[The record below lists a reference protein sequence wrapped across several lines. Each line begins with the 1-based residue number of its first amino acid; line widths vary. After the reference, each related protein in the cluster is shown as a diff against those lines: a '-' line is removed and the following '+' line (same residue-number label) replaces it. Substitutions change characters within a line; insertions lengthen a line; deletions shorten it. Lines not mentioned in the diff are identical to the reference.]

1 MPKRRTGLAT
11 RIALVTTLAAAIA
24 VLIAGLVSAR
34 VISQAAQTTGRKVL
48 VQYANLSVAA
58 ADLSR
63 TGRVAVPAKIIALLR
78 TQQVQ
83 LLVVQPDG
91 RVTGPEG
98 AVTANGIVTPAE
110 VADLKAGND
119 FSEQRRISSG
129 RYYLE
134 GRPITTG
141 TAAGGGVVLV
151 QKVAAARSAGGSV
164 GLRLLVALI
173 AGLVVAALTGVLL
186 ARRLAR
192 PLQHAAG
199 AARRLST
206 GARDVRLVPE
216 GPAEVAAVADAL
228 NALSAALTTSEGR
241 QREFLLS
248 ISHELRTP
256 LTAVKGYAE
265 ALADGVVPAAAVEAT
280 GHVLLAESSRLE
292 RLVSDLLDLA
302 RLGAEDFRID
312 ITRLDLVVLVR
323 QAALVWSDR
332 CAREG
337 VEFRLEV
344 PSAAVVVDTDPTR
357 VRQIID
363 GLAENALRVTPS
375 GQPIVFSV
383 GATWSEAVLQVR
395 DGGPGL
401 TEDDCH
407 VAFDRSAL
415 YDRYR
420 GVRRVGTGV
429 GLALVAGL
437 TARLGGRASAGR
449 SPEGGACFTI
459 TLPVRHASQ

>member
-1 MPKRRTGLAT
+1 MADRRTGLAT
-11 RIALVTTLAAAIA
+11 RIALVTTFAAAIA
-24 VLIAGLVSAR
+24 VLIAGLLSGAFIRAVTQSSGR
-34 VISQAAQTTGRKVL
+34 TVLAQDADL
-48 VQYANLSVAA
+48 AVAA
-58 ADLSR
+58 AELSR
-63 TGRVAVPAKIIALLR
+63 NGRAEVPAKIIALLR
-78 TQQVQ
+78 TRAIRMV
-83 LLVVQPDG
+83 VVQPNG
-91 RVTGPEG
+91 QVTGPEG
-98 AVTANGIVTPAE
+98 AVAEPGVVTSSE
-110 VADLKAGND
+110 VADIQGGGRV
-119 FSEQRRISSG
+119 EVTRRIDGG
-129 RYYLE
+129 RYYVE
-134 GRPITTG
+134 GRPITAG
-141 TAAGGGVVLV
+141 SAAGGGIVLF
-151 QKVAAARSAGGSV
+151 QKVADARSGEGS
-164 GLRLLVALI
+164 LLARLLLALL
-173 AGLVVAALTGVLL
+173 AGLVIAALTGVLL

-216 GPAEVAAVADAL
+216 GPAEVAEVAHAL
-228 NALSAALTTSEGR
+228 NALSAALATSEGR

-265 ALADGVVPAAAVEAT
+265 AMADGVVQAGAVEAT
-280 GHVLLAESSRLE
+280 GQVLLAESSRLE

-302 RLGAEDFRID
+302 RLGAQDFRID
-312 ITRLDLVVLVR
+312 VGKVDVNALLR

-332 CAREG
+332 CQKEG
-337 VEFRLEV
+337 VLFGLEV
-344 PSAAVVVDTDPTR
+344 PDFAVVIDSDPTR
-357 VRQIID
+357 LRQIID
-363 GLAENALRVTPS
+363 GLAENALRVTPA
-375 GQPIVFSV
+375 GRPIVFSLGV
-383 GATWSEAVLQVR
+383 TEQAVVIQVR

-401 TEDDCH
+401 TDDDCR

-437 TARLGGRASAGR
+437 TMRLGGHPTAGR

-459 TLPVRHASQ
+459 TLPLRLMR

>member
-1 MPKRRTGLAT
+1 
-11 RIALVTTLAAAIA
+11 LAAAIA

-58 ADLSR
+58 ADMSR
-63 TGRVAVPAKIIALLR
+63 SGRVAVPAKIIALLR

-83 LLVVQPDG
+83 LLVVQPNG

-98 AVTANGIVTPAE
+98 AVTANGIVTPVE
-110 VADLKAGND
+110 VADLKAGNS
-119 FSEQRRISSG
+119 FSEQRRITGG

-164 GLRLLVALI
+164 GLRLLIALI

-344 PSAAVVVDTDPTR
+344 PPAPVVVDTDPTR

-401 TEDDCH
+401 TEDDCR

-437 TARLGGRASAGR
+437 TARLGGRATAGR

-459 TLPVRHASQ
+459 ALPVRPGV

>member
-1 MPKRRTGLAT
+1 VPTPKRRTGLAT

-24 VLIAGLVSAR
+24 VLIAGIVLAR
-34 VISQAAQTTGRKVL
+34 VISRAADDTGRKVL
-48 VQYANLSVAA
+48 MQYASLSVDA
-58 ADLSR
+58 ADVSR
-63 TGRVAVPAKIIALLR
+63 TGRVAVRAPIISLLR

-83 LLVVQPDG
+83 LVVVQPDG
-91 RVTGPEG
+91 LVTGPGG
-98 AVTANGIVTPAE
+98 AVATAGVVTPNE
-110 VADLKAGND
+110 VAELKAGKN
-119 FSEQRRISSG
+119 FSDVRRITGG

-134 GRPITTG
+134 GRPFTTG
-141 TAAGGGVVLV
+141 AAAGGGVVLV
-151 QKVAAARSAGGSV
+151 QKVADARSAGSQV
-164 GLRLLVALI
+164 GLRLLIALI

-192 PLQHAAG
+192 PLQHAAA

-228 NALSAALTTSEGR
+228 NALSGALTTSEGR

-265 ALADGVVPAAAVEAT
+265 ALADGVVPPAAVEAT

-312 ITRLDLVVLVR
+312 VTRLDLVALVR
-323 QAALVWSDR
+323 QAATVWSDR
-332 CAREG
+332 CQKEG
-337 VEFRLEV
+337 VEFGLEA
-344 PSAAVVVDTDPTR
+344 PDWAVFVDTDPTR

-363 GLAENALRVTPS
+363 GLAENALRVTPA
-375 GQPIVFSV
+375 GRPIVFFV
-383 GATWSEAVLQVR
+383 GASGSEAIMQVR

-401 TEDDCH
+401 TEDDCR

-437 TARLGGRASAGR
+437 TARLGGRAVAGR

-459 TLPVRHASQ
+459 TLPLG

>member
-1 MPKRRTGLAT
+1 MSKRRTGLAT

-24 VLIAGLVSAR
+24 VLIAGVVLAR
-34 VISQAAQTTGRKVL
+34 VISRAADDTGRKVL
-48 VQYANLSVAA
+48 SQYASLSVDA
-58 ADLSR
+58 ADVSR
-63 TGRVAVPAKIIALLR
+63 TGRVAVRAQIIALLR

-91 RVTGPEG
+91 LVTGPGG
-98 AVTANGIVTPAE
+98 AVATTGVLTPAE
-110 VADLKAGND
+110 VAELKAGRS
-119 FSEQRRISSG
+119 FSEVRRLSSG

-134 GRPITTG
+134 GRAITTG
-141 TAAGGGVVLV
+141 AAAGGGVVLV
-151 QKVAAARSAGGSV
+151 QKVADARSAGSQV

-186 ARRLAR
+186 ARRLAL

-216 GPAEVAAVADAL
+216 GPAEVAAVAEAL
-228 NALSAALTTSEGR
+228 NALSSALTTSEGR

-265 ALADGVVPAAAVEAT
+265 ALADGVVPPAAVEAT

-312 ITRLDLVVLVR
+312 VTSLDLVALVR
-323 QAALVWSDR
+323 QAATVWADR
-332 CAREG
+332 CLKEG
-337 VEFRLEV
+337 VEFGLEA
-344 PSAAVVVDTDPTR
+344 PDWAVVVNTDPTR

-363 GLAENALRVTPS
+363 GLAENALRVTPA
-375 GQPIVFSV
+375 GRPIVFFV
-383 GATWSEAVLQVR
+383 GASGSEAIMQVR

-401 TEDDCH
+401 TEDDCR

-437 TARLGGRASAGR
+437 TARLGGRAVAGR

-459 TLPVRHASQ
+459 TLPLEPRG

>member
-1 MPKRRTGLAT
+1 MSRRRTGLAT

-24 VLIAGLVSAR
+24 VLIAGVVLAR
-34 VISQAAQTTGRKVL
+34 VISRAADDTGRKVL
-48 VQYANLSVAA
+48 SQYASLSVDA
-58 ADLSR
+58 ADVSR
-63 TGRVAVPAKIIALLR
+63 TGRVAVRAQIIALLR

-83 LLVVQPDG
+83 LVVVQPDG
-91 RVTGPEG
+91 LVTGPGG
-98 AVTANGIVTPAE
+98 AVATAGVLTPAE
-110 VADLKAGND
+110 VAELKAGRS
-119 FSEQRRISSG
+119 FSEVRRLSSG

-134 GRPITTG
+134 GRAITTG
-141 TAAGGGVVLV
+141 AAAGGGVVLV
-151 QKVAAARSAGGSV
+151 QKVADARSAGSQV

-186 ARRLAR
+186 ARRLAL

-216 GPAEVAAVADAL
+216 GPAEVAAVAEAL
-228 NALSAALTTSEGR
+228 NALSSALTTSEGR

-265 ALADGVVPAAAVEAT
+265 ALADGVVAPAAVEAT

-312 ITRLDLVVLVR
+312 VTRLDLVALVR
-323 QAALVWSDR
+323 QAATVWADR
-332 CAREG
+332 CLKEG
-337 VEFRLEV
+337 VEFSLEA
-344 PSAAVVVDTDPTR
+344 PDWAVVVNTDPTR

-363 GLAENALRVTPS
+363 GLAENALRVSPA
-375 GQPIVFSV
+375 GRPIVFFV
-383 GATWSEAVLQVR
+383 GASGSEAIMQVR

-401 TEDDCH
+401 TEDDCR

-437 TARLGGRASAGR
+437 TARLRGRAVAGR

-459 TLPVRHASQ
+459 TLPLEPRG